1 MPPLLEHR
9 LIVVTGKG
17 GAGKTT
23 IATALG
29 LLAAGRGLHTI
40 VAEVGQ
46 QDRLPA
52 LFGLDGARPGVET
65 PLQDNLHSISIDPD
79 LALLEW
85 LQVLGGRISG
95 RLLATSSTFQYFA
108 AAAPGAKELVTMVK
122 VAELIRARRRASAAP
137 YELVVLDA
145 PATGHALGMLQSPV
159 TFGAIARVGPIA
171 AQTRRVQ
178 QLLQDGARTAYV
190 AVAPPA
196 ELGVTETLELRDLL
210 RRQLGRELDAV
221 IVNGV
226 LPRRFS
232 AEELALLEQPELRDG
247 GEGAAAVMRAAAEAA
262 RAVHERARFQRN
274 QLARLRRAGLPTVTI
289 PFRFSADLDLGALR
303 EIASLLERRLS

>member
-23 IATALG
+23 IASALG
-29 LLAAGRGLHTI
+29 LLAAARGVHTI
-40 VAEVGQ
+40 VAEVGR

-65 PLQDNLHSISIDPD
+65 SLRENLHSISIDPD

-85 LQVLGGRISG
+85 LQALGGRISG

-108 AAAPGAKELVTMVK
+108 AAAPGAKELVSMVK
-122 VAELIRARRRASAAP
+122 VADLTRARRRRSSAAP

-145 PATGHALGMLQSPV
+145 PATGHALGMLQSPA

-178 QLLQDGARTAYV
+178 ELLQDPARTCYV
-190 AVAPPA
+190 AVAQPA
-196 ELGVTETLELRDLL
+196 ELGVAETLELRDSL
-210 RRQLGRELDAV
+210 RRQLGRELHAV

-232 AEELALLEQPELRDG
+232 AEELALLEGTRDRG
-247 GEGAAAVMRAAAEAA
+247 GAERAAVRRAAAEAA
-262 RAVHERARFQRN
+262 RAVHERGRFQQS
-274 QLARLRRAGLPTVTI
+274 QLARLRRAGLRIVTV
-289 PFRFSADLDLGALR
+289 PFRFSAEVDLGAIR
-303 EIASLLERRLS
+303 EIARLLERKLS